1 MTSLPDT
8 TGTDSPV
15 GLDAGALVRRSLV
28 TFVCMVGLAAAF
40 TCLFFSMRSVMDI
53 GGSCASGNVPYEI
66 TRPCP
71 QGVGGLMVG
80 SIFGG
85 LIFLGIYA
93 FNAIGPNLTLL
104 AWPVLFLSLGWN
116 FLEYA
121 FSPPD
126 GSSGIVWGWLICGI
140 LFVLMGGLPL
150 LFGIKLALDS
160 KGKAQESRIG
170 RLQAKRRSVA
180 NRYGRGG
187 TEVPATR
194 NIWIYGLVL
203 QLVAIGVGIW
213 VGIQIFEWATDSTV
227 VFG

>member
-1 MTSLPDT
+1 M
-8 TGTDSPV
+8 TGTTRTESPV
-15 GLDAGALVRRSLV
+15 GLDSSALVRRSIV
-28 TFVCMVGLAAAF
+28 TFLCMIGIAAAF
-40 TCLFFSMRSVMDI
+40 ATLFLSMRSVMDI
-53 GGSCASGNVPYEI
+53 GGSCASGNVPFEI

-71 QGVGGLMVG
+71 TGVPGLMVG

-85 LIFLGIYA
+85 LILLGIYA

-104 AWPVLFLSLGWN
+104 AWPVLFLSLGWS

-126 GSSGIVWGWLICGI
+126 GSGGIVWGWLICGI

-150 LFGIKLALDS
+150 IFGIKLAID
-160 KGKAQESRIG
+160 GQESRIS
-170 RLQAKRRSVA
+170 RIQARRRTVA

-194 NIWIYGLVL
+194 NVWIFGLVL
-203 QLVAIGVGIW
+203 QLVAMGVGIW
-213 VGIQIFEWATDSTV
+213 VGIELFEWATASNV
-227 VFG
+227 SMQLG

>member
-1 MTSLPDT
+1 VTSTIHTESPAGLD
-8 TGTDSPV
+8 TGT
-15 GLDAGALVRRSLV
+15 LVRRSVV
-28 TFVCMVGLAAAF
+28 TFLCMVGIAAAF
-40 TCLFFSMRSVMDI
+40 TVLFFSMRSVMDI
-53 GGSCASGNVPYEI
+53 GGSCASGNTPFEI
-66 TRPCP
+66 VRPCP
-71 QGVGGLMVG
+71 EGVPGLMIG

-85 LIFLGIYA
+85 LILIAVYA

-126 GSSGIVWGWLICGI
+126 GGEGIVWGWLICGV

-150 LFGIKLALDS
+150 VFGIKFALD
-160 KGKAQESRIG
+160 GKESRISQI
-170 RLQAKRRSVA
+170 QAKRRSVA

-194 NIWIYGLVL
+194 TVWVYGLVL
-203 QLVAIGVGIW
+203 QLVAMAVGIW
-213 VGIQIFEWATDSTV
+213 VGIELFEWATDSV
-227 VFG
+227 IRFG

>member
-1 MTSLPDT
+1 MTST
-8 TGTDSPV
+8 TSTESPA
-15 GLDAGALVRRSLV
+15 GLDTGALVRRSLV
-28 TFVCMVGLAAAF
+28 TFLCMVGIAAAF
-40 TCLFFSMRSVMDI
+40 TVLFFAMRSVMDI

-71 QGVGGLMVG
+71 DGVPGLMVG

-85 LIFLGIYA
+85 LILIAVYA
-93 FNAIGPNLTLL
+93 FNAVGPNLTLL
-104 AWPVLFLSLGWN
+104 AWPALFLSLGWN

-126 GSSGIVWGWLICGI
+126 GSDGIVWGWLVCGV

-150 LFGIKLALDS
+150 LFGIKLAIDH
-160 KGKAQESRIG
+160 KESRIS

-194 NIWIYGLVL
+194 NIWMYGLVL

-213 VGIQIFEWATDSTV
+213 VGMELFESATDSTIII
-227 VFG
+227 G

>member
-1 MTSLPDT
+1 VTSLAGTTDT
-8 TGTDSPV
+8 ESPTPV
-15 GLDAGALVRRSLV
+15 DTGALVRRSLI
-28 TFVCMVGLAAAF
+28 TFLCMVGIAAAF
-40 TCLFFSMRSVMDI
+40 PCLFFAMRSVMDI
-53 GGSCASGNVPYEI
+53 GGACASGNVPYEI

-71 QGVGGLMVG
+71 SGTPGLMMG

-85 LIFLGIYA
+85 LILLAIYA

-104 AWPVLFLSLGWN
+104 AWPALFLSLGWN

-126 GSSGIVWGWLICGI
+126 GSSGVVWGWLVCGV

-150 LFGIKLALDS
+150 VFGIKWAID
-160 KGKAQESRIG
+160 GKSTKIS
-170 RLQAKRRSVA
+170 RLQDKRRNVA

-187 TEVPATR
+187 TEIPATR
-194 NIWIYGLVL
+194 NVWIYGLVL

-213 VGIQIFEWATDSTV
+213 VGIEIFEWASDSSV
-227 VFG
+227 SIQLG

>member
-1 MTSLPDT
+1 VTST
-8 TGTDSPV
+8 AGTDAPA
-15 GLDAGALVRRSLV
+15 GLDTGALVRRSII
-28 TFVCMVGLAAAF
+28 TFLCMIGIAAAF
-40 TCLFFSMRSVMDI
+40 TVLFFSMRSVMDI
-53 GGSCASGNVPYEI
+53 GGRCFSGNVGIDPNVV
-66 TRPCP
+66 TQCP
-71 QGVGGLMVG
+71 EGVPGLMIG

-85 LIFLGIYA
+85 LILIAIYA

-126 GSSGIVWGWLICGI
+126 GGEGIVWGWLICGV

-150 LFGIKLALDS
+150 VFGIKFALD
-160 KGKAQESRIG
+160 GKESRISQ
-170 RLQAKRRSVA
+170 LQARRRSVA

-194 NIWIYGLVL
+194 TVWVYGLVL
-203 QLVAIGVGIW
+203 QLVAMAVGIW
-213 VGIQIFEWATDSTV
+213 VGIELFEWATDSV
-227 VFG
+227 IRFG

>member
-1 MTSLPDT
+1 VTGTVGT
-8 TGTDSPV
+8 TGTDSAV
-15 GLDAGALVRRSLV
+15 GLDPAVLVRRSIV
-28 TFVCMVGLAAAF
+28 AFVCMVGIAAAF
-40 TCLFFSMRSVMDI
+40 TCLFWSMRSVMDI
-53 GGSCASGNVPYEI
+53 GGSCASGNTPFEI

-71 QGVGGLMVG
+71 TGVPGLMIG

-85 LIFLGIYA
+85 LILLVIYA

-126 GSSGIVWGWLICGI
+126 GSDGIVWGWLVCGV

-150 LFGIKLALDS
+150 VFGIKFALD
-160 KGKAQESRIG
+160 GKESRVSRI
-170 RLQAKRRSVA
+170 QEKRRSVA

-203 QLVAIGVGIW
+203 QLVAIVVGIW
-213 VGIQIFEWATDSTV
+213 VGIEIFEWASDSSVTIL
-227 VFG
+227 G